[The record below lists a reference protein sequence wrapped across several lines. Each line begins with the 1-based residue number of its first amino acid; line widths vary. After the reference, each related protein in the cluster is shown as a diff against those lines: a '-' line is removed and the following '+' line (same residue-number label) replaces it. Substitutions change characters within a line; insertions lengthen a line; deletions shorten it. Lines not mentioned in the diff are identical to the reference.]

1 MSDSDMD
8 ENPDQFNRY
17 DYLHQHGQ
25 TLINNGYHVVPIRVG
40 GKAPGFDGWEKSRPT
55 KAQLTEWLENGHRWA
70 GVGILTKLTPAVDID
85 VRDEKVALLLDA
97 WVREHLGGKLVR
109 IGQAP
114 KRLFLFRCETPF
126 RKMRTTVRMDEWGD
140 KQQIEVLC
148 DGQQFVAYHKHPET
162 GKPYDW
168 PDDGQNPLRVNANEL
183 PVLKPDQVD
192 ELFAYYEQLADSQ
205 GWEVAKAARSRPKSL
220 DMSVDDPFVED
231 TSPVDMSDDELRART
246 LLVPN
251 PDDYETWINVGMALH
266 HQWDGGEIGL
276 KLWHEWAET
285 ADNYDADALER
296 RWDDFK
302 IDGKRRA
309 PITMRYVLKV
319 AAEAV
324 AHTTAQYT
332 NKLRDMF
339 SNAKDI
345 IEWNKARDATRNAE
359 VDGLAR
365 SGLAHIAKEALDKI
379 TGNKTSLVEIKKA
392 IAYQPKNG
400 EKIAGW
406 AKAWVYDTSD
416 DRFFNTEK
424 KISVT
429 QQGFNATHDRNALTK
444 KDALDGKS
452 SPSNTASALAL
463 NVYKIRTVDGRR
475 YEPGQDSIFYGTDGV
490 FANTYPE
497 HEIPE
502 LPDKVLPRDK
512 RNVDRV
518 KHHIEHLLPKESEQ
532 RMFLDWISWVV
543 QNPGRH
549 ANYAVLLQGVEGDG
563 KSFWAQLLRT
573 VMGVTNVRM
582 LNAHIFES
590 NFTDWTV
597 GQCVACVEEVRIVKA
612 QNKYEVINRIKPNIT
627 NDIIEVHPKGKAPY
641 NAKNTT
647 SYLLFSNYTDALPL
661 DDDGRRYLVLF
672 SQWQRREALLA
683 FKRSRPD
690 YYTKLYNAIDES
702 PGALR
707 KWLLDHSQHPD
718 FDPMGDAP
726 QTAARKFM
734 IRQSK
739 PEFILELNQLIAENT
754 LLGVSDELLN
764 ITDLSEIFMARGL
777 DMPMTRAL
785 SSMLQRDGW
794 SEVGRVRVG
803 SGLSRFWSRSHEKF
817 FSYDSQGEPTLE
829 PSKVREFL
837 KKREQEIDDL

>member
-1 MSDSDMD
+1 MSDREMD
-8 ENPDQFNRY
+8 ENPDQFKKY

-55 KAQLTEWLENGHRWA
+55 KAQLNEWLENGHRWA
-70 GVGILTKLTPAVDID
+70 GVGILTKLTPAIDID
-85 VRDEKVALLLDA
+85 IRDEKVALLMDA

-114 KRLFLFRCETPF
+114 KRLFLFRCDTPF
-126 RKMRTTVRMDEWGD
+126 RKMRTTVRHDEWAD
-140 KQQIEVLC
+140 KQQIEVLA
-148 DGQQFVAYHKHPET
+148 DGQQFVAYHRHPDT
-162 GKPYDW
+162 GKPYAW
-168 PDDGQNPLRVNANEL
+168 PDDGQNPLQVNANEL
-183 PVLKPDQVD
+183 PLLTPEKV
-192 ELFAYYEQLADSQ
+192 EALFAYFEEVADQ
-205 GWEVAKAARSRPKSL
+205 EGWEVAKAARARPKAL
-220 DMSVDDPFVED
+220 DMTVDDPFVED

-266 HQWDGGEIGL
+266 HQWDGGETGL

-324 AHTTAQYT
+324 AHTTAQHT

-339 SNAKDI
+339 ANAKDVI
-345 IEWNKARDATRNAE
+345 AWNKARDATRNAE

-365 SGLAHIAKEALDKI
+365 SGLANIAKEALDRI
-379 TGNKTSLVEIKKA
+379 TGNKTSLIEVKKV

-406 AKAWVYDTSD
+406 AKPWVYDTSD
-416 DRFFNTEK
+416 DRFFNTER

-463 NVYKIRTVDGRR
+463 NVFKIRTVDGRR
-475 YEPGQDSIFYGTDGV
+475 YEPGQDAIFYIADGV

-497 HEIPE
+497 HEIPDVPE
-502 LPDKVLPRDK
+502 KLLPRDK
-512 RNVDRV
+512 RNVERV
-518 KHHIEHLLPKESEQ
+518 KAHIAHLLPKEDEQ

-543 QNPGRH
+543 QNPGKH
-549 ANYAVLLQGVEGDG
+549 ANYAILLQGVEGDG
-563 KSFWAQLLRT
+563 KTFWAEMLRA
-573 VMGVTNVRM
+573 VMGATNVTM
-582 LNAHIFES
+582 LNAEILKDR
-590 NFTDWTV
+590 FTDWAA
-597 GQCVACVEEVRIVKA
+597 GQCLACIEEVRLINDR
-612 QNKYEVINRIKPNIT
+612 NKYEIINHIKPFIT
-627 NDIIEVHPKGKAPY
+627 NTIVEVHPKGGKIY
-641 NAKNTT
+641 NCRNTT
-647 SYLLFSNYTDALPL
+647 SYLLFSNYKDALPL

-672 SQWQRREALLA
+672 SQWQRREALLS
-683 FKRSRPD
+683 FKRSNPG
-690 YYTKLYNAIDES
+690 YYKALYNCIDES
-702 PGALR
+702 TGALR
-707 KWLLDHSQHPD
+707 KWLLEHEQHPD
-718 FDPMGDAP
+718 FDPHGDAP

-734 IRQSK
+734 IKQAK
-739 PEFILELNQLIAENT
+739 PEFILELDELIAENSHVGISED
-754 LLGVSDELLN
+754 LLNVSDLPEV
-764 ITDLSEIFMARGL
+764 FMAKGL
-777 DMPMTRAL
+777 DMPAGKTMAA
-785 SSMLQRDGW
+785 MLQRSGW
-794 SEVGRVRVG
+794 TEVGKVRIEGVY
-803 SGLSRFWSRSHEKF
+803 SRFWSRKHEQF
-817 FSYDSQGEPTLE
+817 FSFDDAGEPVME
-829 PSKVREFL
+829 PEKVRQCL
-837 KKREQEIDDL
+837 KNRASEIDDL